1 MNYIHNNSI
10 NDNKEYG
17 MNQYMWAILTACVW
31 GIVPLLEKAG
41 LAKVSPFVG
50 LFYRS
55 LGVVLGLL
63 IMGIFLV
70 KPQQLK
76 AVDGRSIMLLVLGG
90 FLASFIAQICFY
102 HGLKIGEISR
112 VVPIS
117 GMYPLVAFLLGVL
130 IFGESFNLVKMAGV
144 GLIIAGVW
152 ALKIG

>member
-1 MNYIHNNSI
+1 
-10 NDNKEYG
+10 
-17 MNQYMWAILTACVW
+17 MNQYLWAILAACIW
-31 GIVPLLEKAG
+31 GIVPLLEKVG

-63 IMGIFLV
+63 MMGIFLV

-76 AVDGRSIMLLVLGG
+76 AIDGRSIMLLVLGG
-90 FLASFIAQICFY
+90 FLASFLAQICFY
-102 HGLKIGEISR
+102 HGLKMGEVSR

-117 GMYPLVAFLLGVL
+117 GMYPLIAFLLGVL
-130 IFGESFNLVKMAGV
+130 VLGESFNVVKMMGA